1 MESLD
6 LTVYAAPVFAVSIL
20 LENIVASKR
29 SPDRFQIK
37 DSITSIVMGI
47 GSVLINLVTAFIVL
61 MEYTFV
67 SQFSFF
73 KIEPVWW
80 SWLVLLFA
88 EDFCYYWFHRIGH
101 ESRFFWASH
110 VVHHSSES
118 YNLSTAVRQTW
129 TGTMINS
136 AFWFPL
142 ILLGF
147 PPAMV
152 ITQQAISLIYQFF
165 IHTEQVKKMG
175 ILELILNTP
184 SHHRVHHGSDLKYL
198 DRNYAGIFIIW
209 DRIFGSFQ
217 LEEEVPTYGL
227 VKNIQTYNPIKVA
240 YVEWWNMF
248 KDMYKTGS
256 FVTAIKVM
264 FKPPGWSPA
273 GGTTTGELQRQAG
286 LVK

>member
-1 MESLD
+1 MEPLN
-6 LTVYAAPVFAVSIL
+6 LTVYFVPVFAVCIL
-20 LENIVASKR
+20 VENIIARKKS
-29 SPDRFQIK
+29 SDRFEIK
-37 DSITSIVMGI
+37 DSFTSIAMGI
-47 GSVLINLVTAFIVL
+47 GSVLINLVTATIVYT
-61 MEYTFV
+61 EYSFV
-67 SQFSFF
+67 SKFALF

-80 SWLVLLFA
+80 SWIVLLFA

-147 PPAMV
+147 PPEMV
-152 ITQQAISLIYQFF
+152 IAQQGISLIYQFF
-165 IHTEQVKKMG
+165 IHTEQVKKLG
-175 ILELILNTP
+175 FLELILNTP

-209 DRIFGSFQ
+209 DKAFGSFQ
-217 LEEEVPTYGL
+217 PEEEVPTYGL
-227 VKNIQTYNPIKVA
+227 VKNLHTYNPIKVA
-240 YVEWWNMF
+240 YIEWWNMF
-248 KDMYKTGS
+248 KQMYRVGS
-256 FVTAIKVM
+256 FTNAIKVM
-264 FKPPGWSPA
+264 FKPPGWSPE

-286 LVK
+286 LRG

>member
-1 MESLD
+1 MEPLN
-6 LTVYAAPVFAVSIL
+6 LTVYFVPVFAVCIL
-20 LENIVASKR
+20 VENIIASKK

-37 DSITSIVMGI
+37 DSFTSIAMGI
-47 GSVLINLVTAFIVL
+47 GSVLINLVTATIVYT
-61 MEYTFV
+61 EYTFV
-67 SQFSFF
+67 SKFALF

-80 SWLVLLFA
+80 SWIVLLFA

-147 PPAMV
+147 PPVMV
-152 ITQQAISLIYQFF
+152 IAQQGISLIYQFF
-165 IHTEQVKKMG
+165 IHTEQVKTLG
-175 ILELILNTP
+175 FLELFMNTP

-209 DRIFGSFQ
+209 DKAFGSFQ
-217 LEEEVPTYGL
+217 PEEEVPTYGL
-227 VKNIQTYNPIKVA
+227 VKNIHSYNPIKVA
-240 YVEWWNMF
+240 YIEWLNMF
-248 KDMYKTGS
+248 KQMYRVGS
-256 FVTAIKVM
+256 FTNAIKVM
-264 FKPPGWSPA
+264 FKPPGWSPE

-286 LVK
+286 LRG

>member
-1 MESLD
+1 MEPLN
-6 LTVYAAPVFAVSIL
+6 LTVYFVPVFAVCIL
-20 LENIVASKR
+20 VENIIASKK

-37 DSITSIVMGI
+37 DSFTSIAMGI
-47 GSVLINLVTAFIVL
+47 GSVLINLVTATIVYT
-61 MEYTFV
+61 EYTFV
-67 SQFSFF
+67 SKFALF

-80 SWLVLLFA
+80 SWIVLLFA

-147 PPAMV
+147 SPEMV
-152 ITQQAISLIYQFF
+152 IAQQGISLIYQFF
-165 IHTEQVKKMG
+165 IHTEQVKTVG
-175 ILELILNTP
+175 FLELFMNTP

-209 DRIFGSFQ
+209 DKAFGSFQ
-217 LEEEVPTYGL
+217 PEEEVPNYGL
-227 VKNIQTYNPIKVA
+227 VKNLHTYNPIKVA
-240 YVEWWNMF
+240 YIEWWNMF
-248 KDMYKTGS
+248 KQMYRVGS
-256 FVTAIKVM
+256 FTNAIKVM
-264 FKPPGWSPA
+264 FKPPGWSPE

-286 LVK
+286 LRG